1 MKLLLP
7 NNIYT
12 EIFSLLMPGLGRDD
26 IILAN
31 SAAIS
36 KELDENKADLA
47 LIPSLDLLNY
57 PDFFVSG
64 KTAISFDGQLSNSFF
79 YFLKQLRMVKE
90 VYLRGDVS
98 KNEVILTKIIFA
110 EQFDSTVEVFL
121 DSHPFELN
129 TKNYLVCGTENY
141 KSNIFE
147 AGLSLAD
154 QISDLLEAP
163 YVNYVLVSKDEQ
175 MLKEFTADLSNLDKT
190 LEDNFE
196 QVAAKLS
203 FGSNAIEDIRQNLNS
218 VYYDMTEI
226 EKKSLTDLLRLPYFT
241 GLIEDIVETKFVD

>member
-7 NNIYT
+7 NNIYA
-12 EIFSLLMPGLGRDD
+12 EIFSFLVPGIGRDD
-26 IILAN
+26 VILAN

-36 KELDENKADLA
+36 KELDENMADLA

-79 YFLKQLRMVKE
+79 YFLKQLRKVKE

-98 KNEVILTKIIFA
+98 KNDVILTKIIFA
-110 EQFDSTVEVFL
+110 EQFDSAVEVFL

-129 TKNYLVCGTENY
+129 TKNYLVCGSENY
-141 KSNIFE
+141 GNNIFE

-163 YVNYVLVSKDEQ
+163 YVNYVLVSKDEKL
-175 MLKEFTADLSNLDKT
+175 LKDFTSGLSNLDKT
-190 LEDNFE
+190 LEDSFE
-196 QVAAKLS
+196 QIAGKLS
-203 FGSNAIEDIRQNLNS
+203 FSHNAIEDVRQNLNS
-218 VYYDMTEI
+218 VYYDMTEV
-226 EKKSLTDLLRLPYFT
+226 EKKSLTDLIRLPYFT
-241 GLIEDIVETKFVD
+241 GITEDIVETKFVD